1 MYTRHGVP
9 FVGAARALH
18 AARRRASGWLGSVRA
33 HAPRTAAVIVLA
45 LVALAS
51 GVPALAQSTP
61 SDAPPPLVLPS
72 AADLAAHAALVPA
85 SAPTPPV
92 GGFDLVAVEDAA
104 LAQADMLPAE
114 TWEVDTLAETLGIE
128 PEAAFA
134 FVRDH
139 IAFDPYPGVLRGAE
153 GTLAARA
160 GNAWDR
166 ALLLRALL
174 EHHGHLT
181 RLAVGELD
189 DATIDALLAAAAQG
203 APQPL
208 SDPHPATVVPID
220 VRALATRAWRDHA
233 LLTQALEAAGV
244 AQTLGAANTAGDG
257 GQADAANTASGAASG
272 DASGDVVP
280 DPRAAIRSH
289 VWVQVE
295 QLDGSWL
302 DLDPSLPGATPG
314 STLTTATGTA
324 DEPPAE
330 AYHRVV
336 VRVLAE
342 TLEDDALQESVVL
355 EAPMVAADAGRS
367 ETWLYF
373 QPEVQGIGGG
383 ILQAMGEANWLPV
396 LLVNGETTTGTAFPL
411 GGGGGDDFFGG
422 FLGGGGA
429 QLTRLRLELVAR
441 APDGTERVGRRL
453 LYDRV
458 DPALREAGAVTA
470 ESLAALPD
478 EGTPA
483 ALSSLH
489 HVLVST
495 GGMNPREQAIGR
507 AFAAN
512 FAGNDLQAEDA
523 AAAYPLQDLLFPL
536 AVADQTLP
544 LASERIVAD
553 GMSRQGMRAYVGG
566 ARVYLVSLAPFAGV
580 EGGTASIVDL
590 ALDGVA
596 FAGADGGGEA
606 ARQRLWYGVLQ
617 GALETEMTLARA
629 RAVDPATAELA
640 SVSLRMNEALT
651 VLQPGEAD
659 AAPPAAAE
667 LRDALRSG
675 DVAVSVGAP
684 GPSGAFWAIEP
695 ATGATRSV
703 IEPGL
708 RIGFIGGGNY
718 TNSSPGGPRYVIDP
732 ETGNTLGHIKDGKYY
747 RYGRTPTS
755 RCSGGTE
762 YVVLLGCVSIPA
774 GMTVGMANAVVIT
787 AVVSWAI
794 AIFEAYLLM

>member
-1 MYTRHGVP
+1 MNTCHDVP
-9 FVGAARALH
+9 FVGAAQALH
-18 AARRRASGWLGSVRA
+18 AARRRASGWLGLVRV
-33 HAPRTAAVIVLA
+33 HAPRAVAVIALA
-45 LVALAS
+45 VVALAT
-51 GVPALAQSTP
+51 GPLARAQSTP
-61 SDAPPPLVLPS
+61 TNAPPPLVLPS
-72 AADLAAHAALVPA
+72 AADLAAHTALVPA
-85 SAPTPPV
+85 SAPTPPA

-114 TWEVDTLAETLGIE
+114 AWEVDALAEALGIE
-128 PEAAFA
+128 PEGVFT

-174 EHHGHLT
+174 EHHGYLT

-208 SDPHPATVVPID
+208 NDPHPATVVPID
-220 VRALATRAWRDHA
+220 VQALATRAWRDHA
-233 LLTQALEAAGV
+233 LLTQTLEAAGV
-244 AQTLGAANTAGDG
+244 AQALGAGSAEP
-257 GQADAANTASGAASG
+257 GA
-272 DASGDVVP
+272 ASGDVVP

-314 STLTTATGTA
+314 TTLTTATSTA
-324 DEPPAE
+324 EEPPAE
-330 AYHRVV
+330 AYHHVV

-396 LLVNGETTTGTAFPL
+396 LLVNGKTTTGTAFPL
-411 GGGGGDDFFGG
+411 GSGGGDDFFGG

-429 QLTRLRLELVAR
+429 QLTRLRLELLAR

-544 LASERIVAD
+544 LASERIVVD
-553 GMSRQGMRAYVGG
+553 GMSRPGMRAYVGG
-566 ARVYLVSLAPFAGV
+566 ARVYLVSLSPFAGV

-590 ALDGVA
+590 ALDGVS

-774 GMTVGMANAVVIT
+774 GMTIGMANAVVIT